1 MLYQSHLLSNGIR
14 LVHKPDDSPVA
25 YCGIAINTGTRD
37 EAENE
42 LGMAHFIEHMLF
54 KGTKKRKAW
63 HIINCLE
70 NVGGELN
77 AYTGKEETFVYA
89 TVLTEDFERAM
100 ELTADIVFNTTFP
113 KNEITREVAII
124 LDEIQLYKD
133 SPSEL
138 IYDEFEELVFA
149 NHPMGNNILGN
160 EQLLKNFKKEDAE
173 RFITNNYHTDE
184 MVFFSLGNIKFEK
197 IIRWAEKYLAC
208 YPLSLRPS
216 KRTPL
221 SAYTTQSI
229 SLKKDTHQLHVMLGN
244 RAYSLHDSNKLGLY
258 LLNNIIGGPG
268 MNSLLNL
275 SLRERNGLV
284 YNVESSYTA
293 FSDTGIFC
301 IYLGSDP
308 KNKNRCIELVKKELK
323 GLQEKKMSAI
333 SFAKYKKQLIGQLT
347 ISSQNKESLALSIG
361 KSFLHFNRIES
372 IDETKKHLDEI
383 TPENLCHIANE
394 IFDEKN
400 LSSLIYL

>member
-1 MLYQSHLLSNGIR
+1 
-14 LVHKPDDSPVA
+14 
-25 YCGIAINTGTRD
+25 
-37 EAENE
+37 
-42 LGMAHFIEHMLF
+42 
-54 KGTKKRKAW
+54 
-63 HIINCLE
+63 
-70 NVGGELN
+70 
-77 AYTGKEETFVYA
+77 
-89 TVLTEDFERAM
+89 
-100 ELTADIVFNTTFP
+100 
-113 KNEITREVAII
+113 
-124 LDEIQLYKD
+124 
-133 SPSEL
+133 
-138 IYDEFEELVFA
+138 
-149 NHPMGNNILGN
+149 MGNNILGN

-208 YPLSLRPS
+208 YPPSLRPS
-216 KRTPL
+216 KRIPL
-221 SAYTTQSI
+221 SVYSTQSI

-244 RAYSLHDSNKLGLY
+244 RAYSLHNTNKLGLY

-308 KNKNRCIELVKKELK
+308 KNKNRCIDLVKKELK
-323 GLQEKKMSAI
+323 GLQEKKLSAI

-372 IDETKKHLDEI
+372 IEETKKRLDEI
-383 TPENLCHIANE
+383 TPDNLCHIANE

>member
-1 MLYQSHLLSNGIR
+1 
-14 LVHKPDDSPVA
+14 VA

-37 EAENE
+37 EAEDE

-133 SPSEL
+133 TPSEL

-149 NHPMGNNILGN
+149 NHPMGNNILGDAH
-160 EQLLKNFKKEDAE
+160 LLVNFKKEDAE
-173 RFITNNYHTDE
+173 RFIANKYHTDE

-208 YPLSLRPS
+208 YPASLRPS

-221 SAYTTQSI
+221 STYATQSI

-323 GLQEKKMSAI
+323 GLQEKKMSSI

-372 IDETKKHLDEI
+372 IEETKKRLDEI
-383 TPENLCHIANE
+383 IPDNLCHIANE